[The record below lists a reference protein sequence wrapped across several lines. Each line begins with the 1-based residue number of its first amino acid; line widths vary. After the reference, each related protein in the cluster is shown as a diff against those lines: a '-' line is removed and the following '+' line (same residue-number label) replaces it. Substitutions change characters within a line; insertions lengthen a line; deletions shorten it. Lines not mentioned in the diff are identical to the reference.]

1 PRPQPVAASI
11 SGARQG
17 LGQRVGPPCIADE
30 PREPERIPRQLQR
43 LQRRGASEAQGL
55 RADDVGGDRA
65 GAAVAGA
72 VALAHGGTA
81 DPPVATVA
89 LGPDRPQALGA
100 AGDSLER
107 RADDAVPTQAAC
119 ATETDRSDL
128 RRQRFDGTLL
138 AAPHDLRPRDRTTRR
153 PRGLRFLDASDANHK
168 VAATARSRPGARL
181 REQRRARAGRPGR
194 AAGFAGFPEIEMREV
209 LQELNEW
216 TRTGEDIA
224 IATVIETWGSSPRP
238 LGSKMLVTRSGKMAG
253 SVSNGCIEGAV
264 FDEGQTVLKSGTPK
278 IAAFGV
284 ADEVAFEVGLAC
296 GGHIEVFVQ
305 PLGNVHRQL
314 VGMLNRDEAATLR
327 TNLTTGEAELV
338 SGTPPGTELPRRD
351 GDVFVE
357 PFRRPAHLVIIGA
370 IDIALPPHR
379 LAELRG
385 CRVA

>member
-1 PRPQPVAASI
+1 
-11 SGARQG
+11 
-17 LGQRVGPPCIADE
+17 
-30 PREPERIPRQLQR
+30 
-43 LQRRGASEAQGL
+43 
-55 RADDVGGDRA
+55 
-65 GAAVAGA
+65 
-72 VALAHGGTA
+72 
-81 DPPVATVA
+81 
-89 LGPDRPQALGA
+89 
-100 AGDSLER
+100 
-107 RADDAVPTQAAC
+107 
-119 ATETDRSDL
+119 
-128 RRQRFDGTLL
+128 
-138 AAPHDLRPRDRTTRR
+138 
-153 PRGLRFLDASDANHK
+153 
-168 VAATARSRPGARL
+168 
-181 REQRRARAGRPGR
+181 
-194 AAGFAGFPEIEMREV
+194 MREV

-216 TRTGEDIA
+216 TRAGEDIA

-264 FDEGQTVLKSGTPK
+264 FDEGQKVLKSGTPK

-357 PFRRPAHLVIIGA
+357 PFRRPVHLVIIGA
-370 IDIALPPHR
+370 IHIAIPLHR
-379 LAELRG
+379 LAKLMGYRVTVIDARAKFATQERFPEADELIVAWPDEAMSKIPIDSSTYVVVLTHDPKFDLPALRSVLKKDAGYIGAIGSRKTNQNRFDALRKEGFTEEQLARVHGPIGLDLGGRG
-385 CRVA
+385 AEETALGILAEITAVRFGGSGVSMRSAPPALRATSP